1 MNDPGSGGP
10 IVVAPSSQRPPV
22 HPPMAEAAWIGLVII
37 AVSSGFFA
45 LGDRGPK
52 PVPEGF
58 NVFTAHY
65 VFRLAAAIVGMF
77 VVRRFPRD
85 RVVVLVLWGL
95 SAVLSASSA
104 YLGVLRG
111 DYTSNALI
119 SIGICVGAAAIIP
132 WNWREQT
139 VLALIFLVGLITDAA
154 VLHGGLMQAFRN
166 HILLTIVV
174 CMSGSLYTSISLER
188 ARRRMDERVREDDE
202 AIQRLT
208 RDLERRVEERT
219 LELQKANAGLAEV
232 NGELERANQELQGFT
247 YSVSHD
253 LRGALRVIGGYS
265 HLLVEEYGDGL
276 EPDARLYAEQIRSGT
291 IRVGQLVDALLAL
304 ARVSR
309 TRLRSET
316 VDLSYAA
323 LEIATG
329 LRQGDPGRKVEFVLQ
344 PGLLVEGDPSLLR
357 ILLENLMQNAWK
369 FTRRREGARIDV
381 GAVTGEEGRTFF
393 VRDNGAGFDPRFA
406 TKLFEPFERL
416 HDQGDF
422 EGTGIGLA
430 TVKRIVGRHGGRVWA
445 EGAEGRGAT
454 FFFTL
459 PGLEPSAMDAAIA
472 STTGREYV
480 FLP

>member
-1 MNDPGSGGP
+1 
-10 IVVAPSSQRPPV
+10 
-22 HPPMAEAAWIGLVII
+22 MAEAAWIGLVII
-37 AVSSGFFA
+37 AVSSACFA

-58 NVFTAHY
+58 NVYTAHY
-65 VFRLAAAIVGMF
+65 VFRLLVALAGMF
-77 VVRRFPRD
+77 VVRRFPGD
-85 RVVVLVLWGL
+85 RVVVSVLWGL
-95 SAVLSASSA
+95 AVVLSASSA

-132 WNWREQT
+132 WSWREQT

-154 VLHGGLMQAFRN
+154 LLHGGLMQAFRN
-166 HILLTIVV
+166 HIFLTIVV
-174 CMSGSLYTSISLER
+174 CMSGSLYTSISLDR
-188 ARRRMDERVREDDE
+188 ARRRIDERVREDDE

-265 HLLVEEYGDGL
+265 HLLVEEYGADL
-276 EPDARLYAEQIRSGT
+276 EPEARNYAEQILFGT

-309 TRLRSET
+309 ARLRSET
-316 VDLSYAA
+316 VDLSRAA
-323 LEIATG
+323 LEVATG

-344 PGLLVEGDPSLLR
+344 PGLVAEGDPSLLR

-381 GAVTGEEGRTFF
+381 GAVSGEEGRVFF

-406 TKLFEPFERL
+406 TRLFEPFERL
-416 HDQGDF
+416 HDQSDF

-445 EGAEGRGAT
+445 ESEEGRGAT

-459 PGLEPSAMDAAIA
+459 PGLDPATADFGVA
-472 STTGREYV
+472 STTGRDYV